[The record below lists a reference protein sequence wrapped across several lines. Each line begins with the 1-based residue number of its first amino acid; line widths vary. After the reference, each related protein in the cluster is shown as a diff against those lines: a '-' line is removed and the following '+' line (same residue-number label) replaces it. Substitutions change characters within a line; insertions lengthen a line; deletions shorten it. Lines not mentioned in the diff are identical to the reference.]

1 MPNSSLF
8 LKDGWNFS
16 GNSIGKK
23 LLHHTS
29 CNVGKL
35 KKYNFPSLR
44 VKFRWYIYFRLDYDV
59 ISLLYSNFGLT
70 SV

>member
-8 LKDGWNFS
+8 LKDVWNFS

-44 VKFRWYIYFRLDYDV
+44 VKFRVVYLF
-59 ISLLYSNFGLT
+59 
-70 SV
+70 